1 MAAAVPTL
9 AGGKAAP
16 AKRVEAKATVGLRA
30 FASPPA
36 PLWSDDAAVQ
46 LCTKLKPLL
55 KPDSAVQKQVEAE
68 LKKARPP

>member
-1 MAAAVPTL
+1 V
-9 AGGKAAP
+9 
-16 AKRVEAKATVGLRA
+16 VGC
-30 FASPPA
+30 
-36 PLWSDDAAVQ
+36 AAVQ